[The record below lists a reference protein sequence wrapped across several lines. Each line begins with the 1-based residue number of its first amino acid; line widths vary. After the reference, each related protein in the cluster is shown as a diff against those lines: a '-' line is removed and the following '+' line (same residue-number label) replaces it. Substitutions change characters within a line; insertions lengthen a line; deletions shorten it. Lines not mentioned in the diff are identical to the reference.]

1 MYCKLIILLF
11 LLIKSNQINI
21 LFANE
26 NIIDLNNNKTYQ
38 YLPCD
43 SIEHFINYHT
53 NQILENSYS
62 ISFCFDCTVKYIY
75 ENNKYNYF
83 NVLYLIIFF
92 RDMILTIFYKN
103 QLLIKICL
111 FYYIQL
117 IHMILI
123 Y

>member
-1 MYCKLIILLF
+1 MFCKLIIFLI
-11 LLIKSNQINI
+11 LLIKSNQINL

-26 NIIDLNNNKTYQ
+26 NIIDLKNNKTFQ

-53 NQILENSYS
+53 NQILENSYL

-83 NVLYLIIFF
+83 NVSLIFF
-92 RDMILTIFYKN
+92 REMILIIFYKN

-117 IHMILI
+117 IHMKLI